1 MKKRQAFTE
10 RDFFPRKRARRGR
23 RVACWSGLDRWLKS
37 PEAKRIEAEREQ
49 IKF

>member
-23 RVACWSGLDRWLKS
+23 RVACWSVLSRWLKTDA
-37 PEAKRIEAEREQ
+37 AKQIEAEREQ
-49 IKF
+49 IKY